1 MSVDVQGAAG
11 SRSSGHAPGSPE
23 CPEPTLKL
31 AMIRLLGLFVSM
43 EGQDTTRGFFTT
55 VFVTI
60 DTFPVM
66 RQAARDALLARMAR
80 HGVVPMAKGPFRT
93 LCVMVSMSSVEMD
106 SDDVRE
112 ADGFSFFRQGT
123 LLSRI
128 SGAIEGAWRRWRHP
142 DRVLV

>member
-1 MSVDVQGAAG
+1 
-11 SRSSGHAPGSPE
+11 
-23 CPEPTLKL
+23 
-31 AMIRLLGLFVSM
+31 MIRVLGLFVSA

-55 VFVTI
+55 VFVNI

-66 RQAARDALLARMAR
+66 RQSARDALLARMVQ
-80 HGVVPMAKGPFRT
+80 HGLTPITKGPCRT
-93 LCVMVSMSSVEMD
+93 LCVMLSMSSVEMD

-128 SGAIEGAWRRWRHP
+128 SGAIEGAWRRWRRP